1 MCANCV
7 SKLDLVV
14 GTIGVGSYVF
24 RGPVKAGLVDLGILP
39 EPHPLAVEMRTVAF
53 LRDLDLDPAAI
64 LGEDVVDA
72 VDRALE
78 WEHKPVYR
86 EPIYRRSRAG
96 LGSMRSQ
103 RTEAT
108 E

>member
-14 GTIGVGSYVF
+14 GTLGFGSYVF
-24 RGPVKAGLVDLGILP
+24 HGPVKSGLVELGILP
-39 EPHPLAVEMRTVAF
+39 EPHPLAVEIRTVSF
-53 LRDLDLDPAAI
+53 LRDLDLDPAEV

-72 VDRALE
+72 VDRALQ
-78 WEHKPVYR
+78 WEHRPV
-86 EPIYRRSRAG
+86 YRRSRAG
-96 LGSMRSQ
+96 LGAIRSQ

-108 E
+108 Q